1 MIFNTLYES
10 SQRGELMLIDGGF
23 CHFHLRKDGQLTIRE
38 IISTRPGAGQE
49 MLKRLC
55 ATPGATS
62 LFAKCPAELPAN
74 AWYERR
80 GFICEGEERT
90 RSGRVLKLWRL
101 ALPLP
106 AAAANTSAYD
116 APQRA
121 QAVWRDTREGGEL
134 AFIAAIADY
143 ERVRNG

>member
-10 SQRGELMLIDGGF
+10 SQRKELLLIDGGF
-23 CHFHLRKDGQLTIRE
+23 CHFHLRKDWQLTIRE

-55 ATPGATS
+55 ATPGAKS
-62 LFAKCPAELPAN
+62 LFAKCPADLPAN

-80 GFICEGEERT
+80 GFICEGEEIT

-101 ALPLP
+101 PLP
-106 AAAANTSAYD
+106 VVAANTSAYD

-121 QAVWRDTREGGEL
+121 QVVWCATREGGEL
-134 AFIAAIADY
+134 AFLGAIDDY
-143 ERVRNG
+143 ERARNG